1 MPQMTSITDLAA
13 EGEIRLALAGL
24 RARAQELSR
33 VADATAQVLAAP
45 DGLSTA
51 LPAFREFA
59 RASVPRWHFAMLND
73 HERNDALATALER
86 VIPRGG
92 TVLDIGAGT
101 GLLAMMAVRAGA
113 AHVYSCEANPLMAEV
128 ARQVVAAEG
137 FADRVTVLSCRSDE
151 LVVGRELP
159 RRVDAVI
166 SEIVDCGLIGEGILP
181 SIRHARAELLSP
193 GGVMLPRRARLLGL
207 LLQSENAVNLNRV
220 GSASGFDVSRLNSF
234 ATPGHF
240 PIRLHTWPHRAL
252 SEPVELVSFDFSA
265 DPLDPGGCKLA
276 VPVRESG
283 TVHGLAA
290 WFEMDLG
297 GGVTLRNSPEN
308 IGSHWMQALVPLAE
322 PLDVEAGSTLVLDL
336 SWSETSLSLA

>member
-1 MPQMTSITDLAA
+1 MPQLTSVTGLTA
-13 EGEIRLALAGL
+13 EGEMRLALAGL

-33 VADATAQVLAAP
+33 VAEATAQVLAAP

-51 LPAFREFA
+51 VPAFREFA
-59 RASVPRWHFAMLND
+59 REAVPRWHFAMLND
-73 HERNDALATALER
+73 RERNDALATALER
-86 VIPRGG
+86 IVPQGG

-101 GLLAMMAVRAGA
+101 GLLAMMAARAGA

-137 FADRVTVLSCRSDE
+137 FADQVTVLACRSDE
-151 LVVGRELP
+151 LAVGRELP

-166 SEIVDCGLIGEGILP
+166 SEIVDCGLIGEGLLP
-181 SIRHARAELLSP
+181 SIRHARRELLAP
-193 GGVMLPRRARLLGL
+193 DGVMLPRRARVLGQ

-240 PIRLHTWPHRAL
+240 PVRLHTWPHRTL
-252 SEPVELVSFDFSA
+252 SEPEELVSFDFAA
-265 DPLDPGGCKLA
+265 DPLGPDERKLA

-283 TVHGLAA
+283 TVHGLVA

-308 IGSHWMQALVPLAE
+308 VGSHWMQALVPLAE
-322 PLDVEAGSTLVLDL
+322 PIEARAGSTLMLNL
-336 SWSETSLSLA
+336 AWSETSLFLT